1 MLTMPLPLVESQPV
15 LVLSPGCECCFVPR
29 QKSVVSPRWSCDRM
43 GFAMQCKRCSAQKKC
58 WPRSAALCGPLFD
71 RTLMLHETMRR

>member
-29 QKSVVSPRWSCDRM
+29 QKSVVSPRWSWQWALLCNASDVLLR
-43 GFAMQCKRCSAQKKC
+43 KSAG
-58 WPRSAALCGPLFD
+58 PDPPLFVAHYSTG
-71 RTLMLHETMRR
+71 R